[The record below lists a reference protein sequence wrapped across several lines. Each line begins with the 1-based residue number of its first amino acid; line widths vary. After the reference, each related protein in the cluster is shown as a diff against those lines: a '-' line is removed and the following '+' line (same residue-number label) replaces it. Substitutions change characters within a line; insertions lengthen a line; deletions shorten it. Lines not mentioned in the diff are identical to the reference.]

1 MSKYK
6 IVERPVS
13 ALTPYPANARTHSKK
28 QIRQIAKSIREFGFT
43 NPVLI
48 DGAGLIIA
56 GHGRVAAA
64 KQLGMA
70 TVPTIRIEHLSE
82 AQKRA
87 YIIADNRLAELAGWD
102 QEILAVELQG
112 LAELDLDFDIEITG
126 FETAEIDLMI
136 EGLAEDAPDEADDI
150 PEIDETASPIA
161 APGDLWLLGDHR
173 LLCGNALQS
182 EPYAELMAGE
192 LAEMVITDPPY
203 NVPIDGH
210 VCGLGAIKHADFAM
224 ASGEMSEAEFEAF
237 LKTAFSKMA
246 RVASDGALHYIFMD
260 WRHMAEL
267 LSAGRSV
274 YGDLVN
280 LCIWNKANGGMGSF
294 YRSKHELVFV
304 FKNGAKPHI
313 NNVELGR
320 HGRNRTNVWDYAGV
334 NSLRQGRLDELAM
347 HPTVKPVQLIADAV
361 LDATRR
367 GGIVLDPFAGSGST
381 ILAAERAG
389 RRAFAM
395 EIDPVY
401 VDVAIRRFEAVTG
414 KTAIH
419 AASKFAFAEL

>member
-1 MSKYK
+1 MSEYK
-6 IVERPVS
+6 IVEQPVS
-13 ALTPYPANARTHSKK
+13 ALIPYPANARTHSKK
-28 QIRQIAKSIREFGFT
+28 QISQIAKSIEEFGFT

-48 DGAGLIIA
+48 DSAGQIIA

-70 TVPTIRIEHLSE
+70 TLPTIRIEHLSD

-102 QEILAVELQG
+102 QEILAIELQA

-126 FETAEIDLMI
+126 FETAEIDLVI
-136 EGLAEDAPDEADDI
+136 EGLAEHAPDEADDI
-150 PEIDETASPIA
+150 PETDETASPIA

-173 LLCGNALQS
+173 LLCRNALKS
-182 EPYAELMAGE
+182 ESYVELMAGE

-224 ASGEMSEAEFEAF
+224 ASGEMSEAEFEVF
-237 LKTAFSKMA
+237 LKTAFGEMA
-246 RVASDGALHYIFMD
+246 RFTSDGALHYIFMD

-304 FKNGAKPHI
+304 FKNGTKPHI

-334 NSLRQGRLDELAM
+334 NSLRKGRLEELAM
-347 HPTVKPVQLIADAV
+347 HPTVKPVQLIADAI

-419 AASKFAFAEL
+419 AASEFAFAEL